1 MCRARLLRC
10 GCAAVS
16 VPFLASAA
24 LAPDLQGL
32 ASPAGQHLG
41 LVIDCDDVAR
51 GYVDRDERFADDVT
65 ILC

>member
-16 VPFLASAA
+16 VLFLASAA

-32 ASPAGQHLG
+32 VIPAGQHSG
-41 LVIDCDDVAR
+41 LVIDCDDLAR
-51 GYVDRDERFADDVT
+51 WYVDREGRFADHVM